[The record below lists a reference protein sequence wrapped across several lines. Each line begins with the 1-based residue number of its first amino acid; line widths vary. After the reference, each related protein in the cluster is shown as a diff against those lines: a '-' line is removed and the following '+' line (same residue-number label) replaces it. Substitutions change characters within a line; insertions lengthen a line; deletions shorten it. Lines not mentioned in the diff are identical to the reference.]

1 MGNKI
6 GEKRLKVRAAMF
18 ADAIIT
24 DLPETDPKVK
34 ALSRNAL
41 IAGWVTGY
49 GEAMAD
55 VLRMRADAPAIKH

>member
-1 MGNKI
+1 MDTHET
-6 GEKRLKVRAAMF
+6 EKRIKVRAAMF
-18 ADAIIT
+18 ADALIT

-41 IAGWVTGY
+41 IAGWVMGY

-55 VLRMRADAPAIKH
+55 IVRMQANSAAVKH

>member
-1 MGNKI
+1 MNTHEA
-6 GEKRLKVRAAMF
+6 EKRIKVRAAMF
-18 ADAIIT
+18 ADALIT

-34 ALSRNAL
+34 VLSRNAL

-55 VLRMRADAPAIKH
+55 VATIREATHEW